1 MKMIRIKLLS
11 VFFVAMVFMFFV
23 AQSRQFAQSSSVP
36 GETAGQKFKN
46 IKVLNDIPADQL
58 GKVMNLM
65 SASLGVDCKMCH
77 TSNVADFEKDDNE
90 HKAIAREMI
99 KMTREINKG
108 YFEGKVEV
116 SCNTCHNGHERP
128 VAVQTLI
135 PAAPVERPKQ
145 PSVKPTIEQILEKYT
160 VALGGKAN
168 LAKVATRT
176 IKASRIEPDGKT
188 TEPED
193 VVQKAGKIR
202 VETKY
207 GDYLVTEAFDGKAVW
222 KSGNGSSITL
232 RSDEAEQI
240 KREAQLFANPDL
252 KVVYSKIDYRFTDVI
267 DGREVYA
274 VNATTAD
281 NQRERLFFDVLT
293 GLLIRRVASS
303 PTVIGQF
310 QFQVDY
316 SDYKDFGG
324 VKLPVATRF
333 AMPNISWTRKIVEVK
348 NNGVVDDLAFSAPVK
363 KP

>member
-1 MKMIRIKLLS
+1 MKKIKIVSILLS
-11 VFFVAMVFMFFV
+11 LPLFAMLIASAVT
-23 AQSRQFAQSSSVP
+23 QSVSSQTQTQ
-36 GETAGQKFKN
+36 TAGQKFKN
-46 IKVLNDIPADQL
+46 IKVLNDMPAHQL

-99 KMTREINKG
+99 KMTIAINKG

-116 SCNTCHNGHERP
+116 SCNTCHNGHEKP
-128 VAVQTLI
+128 IAVPNLI
-135 PAAPVERPKQ
+135 ASAPVERPKQ
-145 PSVKPTIEQILEKYT
+145 PAVKPTIDQILEKYT
-160 VALGGKAN
+160 VALGGKTN
-168 LAKVATRT
+168 LAKVTSRI

-193 VVQKAGKIR
+193 VFQKAGKIR

-207 GDYLVTEAFDGKAVW
+207 GDYLVAEAFDGKTVW
-222 KSGNGSSITL
+222 KSGNGSDISL

-252 KVVYSKIDYRFTDVI
+252 KAVYSKIDYRFIDRI

-274 VNATTAD
+274 VNATSAD

-293 GLLIRRVASS
+293 GLLVRRVASS

-324 VKLPVATRF
+324 VKLPGATRF
-333 AMPNISWTRKIVEVK
+333 AMPNISWTRKIIEVK
-348 NNGVVDDLAFSAPVK
+348 NNGIADELKFAAPSK